1 MNLLQNP
8 RFVFTWL
15 SGMTLTLGFSIFFLS
30 VSWLTIDVL
39 KQPALLGIIM
49 TAVSLPRVVMMIFG
63 GVFADRFQKSRLLFL
78 TNLGQGVLMVAV
90 VALHLADAYS
100 VFALIMISI
109 VFGLLDGMSYP
120 ALSSLIPS
128 LVKQEELQRANSLFQ
143 GTLELMF
150 VFGPFLA
157 GALLTW
163 GGFGL
168 SFGTAAVLIF
178 IAAILIM
185 PRLIRDSIP
194 LARAMSLGHVIFDL
208 KEGIR
213 YVSSTPILRSGT
225 LSIAIVNLFVMG
237 PLIMSIP
244 ILVGERGGNAFDL
257 SLIEGGLAVGTFAAS
272 FLVLLFRSVRRG
284 RFVFR
289 VLFLTIGAFFLYT
302 QAQSITLLAL
312 AAAASGFMLML
323 VYLPTVTLMQ
333 EHSDHDKIGR
343 VMSIM
348 ALAASGLEPIAF
360 AVLSILV
367 ALAVPIQTLLISFG
381 IIGLVLSSV
390 LYARS
395 QTFRDTR

>member
-1 MNLLQNP
+1 MKLLHNT
-8 RFVFTWL
+8 RFIFTWL
-15 SGMTLTLGFSIFFLS
+15 SGMMLTLGFSIFFLS

-39 KQPALLGIIM
+39 NQPALLGIIM

-63 GVFADRFQKSRLLFL
+63 GVFADRFQKSKLLFL
-78 TNLGQGVLMVAV
+78 TNLGQGMLMIAV

-120 ALSSLIPS
+120 AMSSLIPS
-128 LVKQEELQRANSLFQ
+128 LVKQHELQRANSLFQ

-150 VFGPFLA
+150 VIGPFLA

-168 SFGTAAVLIF
+168 SFGTAAVFIF
-178 IAAILIM
+178 IAAFLIM
-185 PRLIRDSIP
+185 PRFIRDLVPS
-194 LARAMSLGHVIFDL
+194 ARAMSFGHVIFDL

-213 YVSSTPILRSGT
+213 YVLKTPILRSGT
-225 LSIAIVNLFVMG
+225 SSIAIVNLFVMG

-272 FLVLLFRSVRRG
+272 FLVLLFTSVHRG

-289 VLFLTIGAFFLYT
+289 ALFLTIGAFLVYT
-302 QAQSITLLAL
+302 QAPSIPLLAL
-312 AAAASGFMLML
+312 AAASSGFMLML
-323 VYLPTVTLMQ
+323 VYLPTLTLIQ
-333 EHSDHDKIGR
+333 EHSDQNKIGR

-348 ALAASGLEPIAF
+348 AIAASGLEPIAF
-360 AVLSILV
+360 AILSILV
-367 ALAVPIQTLLISFG
+367 ALAVPIQTLLILFG
-381 IIGLVLSSV
+381 IIGLVLSIV

-395 QTFRDTR
+395 QVFRDTR

>member
-1 MNLLQNP
+1 MNLLQNL

-39 KQPALLGIIM
+39 QQPALLGIIM
-49 TAVSLPRVVMMIFG
+49 TAVSLPRVVMMVFG

-78 TNLGQGVLMVAV
+78 TNLGQGLLMVAV

-100 VFALIMISI
+100 VSALIMISI

-194 LARAMSLGHVIFDL
+194 LARAMSLGHVIVDL
-208 KEGIR
+208 NEGIR

-244 ILVGERGGNAFDL
+244 ILVGAQDGTAFDL
-257 SLIEGGLAVGTFAAS
+257 SLIEGGLAVGTFVAS
-272 FLVLLFRSVRRG
+272 FLVLLFRSVHRG

-381 IIGLVLSSV
+381 IIGLVFSIV
-390 LYARS
+390 LYVRS

>member
-1 MNLLQNP
+1 MNLLRNP

-49 TAVSLPRVVMMIFG
+49 TAVSLPRVVMMVFG

-78 TNLGQGVLMVAV
+78 TNLGQGLLMVAV
-90 VALHLADAYS
+90 VELHLADAYS
-100 VFALIMISI
+100 VSALIMISI

-194 LARAMSLGHVIFDL
+194 LARAMSLSHVIFDL

-272 FLVLLFRSVRRG
+272 FLVLLFRSVHRG

-381 IIGLVLSSV
+381 IIGLVFSIV
-390 LYARS
+390 LYVRS

>member
-1 MNLLQNP
+1 MNFLQNP

-39 KQPALLGIIM
+39 QQPALLGIIM
-49 TAVSLPRVVMMIFG
+49 TAVSLPRVVMMVFG

-78 TNLGQGVLMVAV
+78 TNLGQGLLMVAV

-100 VFALIMISI
+100 VSALIMISI

-194 LARAMSLGHVIFDL
+194 LARAMSLGHVIVDL
-208 KEGIR
+208 NEGIR

-257 SLIEGGLAVGTFAAS
+257 SLIEGGLAVGTFVAS
-272 FLVLLFRSVRRG
+272 FLVLLFRSVHRG

-381 IIGLVLSSV
+381 IIGLVFSIV
-390 LYARS
+390 LYVRS

>member
-1 MNLLQNP
+1 MNLLRNP

-78 TNLGQGVLMVAV
+78 TNLGQGLLMVAV

-163 GGFGL
+163 GGFGP

-194 LARAMSLGHVIFDL
+194 LARAMSLSHVIVDL

-244 ILVGERGGNAFDL
+244 ILVGEGGGNAFDL
-257 SLIEGGLAVGTFAAS
+257 SLIEGGLAVGTFVAS
-272 FLVLLFRSVRRG
+272 FLVLLFRSVHRG

-333 EHSDHDKIGR
+333 EHSNHDKIGR

-381 IIGLVLSSV
+381 IIGLVCSIV
-390 LYARS
+390 LYVRS

>member
-8 RFVFTWL
+8 RFIFTWL

-49 TAVSLPRVVMMIFG
+49 TAVSLPRVVMMVFG

-78 TNLGQGVLMVAV
+78 TNLGQGLLMVAV

-100 VFALIMISI
+100 VSALIMISI

-194 LARAMSLGHVIFDL
+194 LARAMSLGDVIFDL

-257 SLIEGGLAVGTFAAS
+257 SLIEGGLAVGTFVAS
-272 FLVLLFRSVRRG
+272 FLVLLFRSVHRG

-381 IIGLVLSSV
+381 IIGLIFSIV
-390 LYARS
+390 LYVRS

>member
-78 TNLGQGVLMVAV
+78 TNLGQGLLMVAV

-178 IAAILIM
+178 IATILIM

-194 LARAMSLGHVIFDL
+194 LARAMSLSHVIVDL

-272 FLVLLFRSVRRG
+272 FLVLLFRSVHRG

-381 IIGLVLSSV
+381 IIGLVFSIV
-390 LYARS
+390 LYVRS

>member
-78 TNLGQGVLMVAV
+78 TNLGQGLLMVAV

-100 VFALIMISI
+100 VSALIIISI

-225 LSIAIVNLFVMG
+225 LSIAIANLFVMG

-272 FLVLLFRSVRRG
+272 FLVLLFRSVHRG

-289 VLFLTIGAFFLYT
+289 VLFLTLGAFFLYT

-381 IIGLVLSSV
+381 IIGLVFSIV
-390 LYARS
+390 LYVRS

>member
-1 MNLLQNP
+1 
-8 RFVFTWL
+8 
-15 SGMTLTLGFSIFFLS
+15 
-30 VSWLTIDVL
+30 
-39 KQPALLGIIM
+39 M
-49 TAVSLPRVVMMIFG
+49 TAVSLPRVVMMVFG

-78 TNLGQGVLMVAV
+78 TNLGQGLLMVAV

-194 LARAMSLGHVIFDL
+194 LARAMSLSHVIFDL

-257 SLIEGGLAVGTFAAS
+257 SLIEGGLAVGTFVAS
-272 FLVLLFRSVRRG
+272 FLVLLFRSVHRG

-390 LYARS
+390 LYVRS

>member
-78 TNLGQGVLMVAV
+78 TNLGQGLLMVAV

-100 VFALIMISI
+100 VFALVMISI

-257 SLIEGGLAVGTFAAS
+257 SLIEGGLAVGTFVAS
-272 FLVLLFRSVRRG
+272 FLVLLFRSVHRG

-367 ALAVPIQTLLISFG
+367 ALAVPTQTLLISFG
-381 IIGLVLSSV
+381 IIGLVFSIV
-390 LYARS
+390 LYVRS

>member
-49 TAVSLPRVVMMIFG
+49 TAVSLPRVVMMVFG

-128 LVKQEELQRANSLFQ
+128 LVKQDELQRANSLFQ

-163 GGFGL
+163 SGFGL

-194 LARAMSLGHVIFDL
+194 LARAMSLSHVIFDL

-272 FLVLLFRSVRRG
+272 FLVLLFRSVHRG

-302 QAQSITLLAL
+302 QAQSIALLAL

-381 IIGLVLSSV
+381 IIGFILSIV
-390 LYARS
+390 LYVRS

>member
-49 TAVSLPRVVMMIFG
+49 TAVSLPRVVMMVFA

-78 TNLGQGVLMVAV
+78 TNLGQGLLMVAV

-194 LARAMSLGHVIFDL
+194 LARAMSLSHVIFDL

-257 SLIEGGLAVGTFAAS
+257 SLIEGGLAVGTFVAS
-272 FLVLLFRSVRRG
+272 FLVLLFRSVHRG

-390 LYARS
+390 LYVRS

>member
-78 TNLGQGVLMVAV
+78 TNLGQGLLMVAV

-100 VFALIMISI
+100 VSALIMISI

-194 LARAMSLGHVIFDL
+194 LARAMSLGDVIFDL

-257 SLIEGGLAVGTFAAS
+257 SLIEGGLAVGTFVAS
-272 FLVLLFRSVRRG
+272 FLVLLFHSVHRG

-381 IIGLVLSSV
+381 IIGLVFSIV
-390 LYARS
+390 LYVRS